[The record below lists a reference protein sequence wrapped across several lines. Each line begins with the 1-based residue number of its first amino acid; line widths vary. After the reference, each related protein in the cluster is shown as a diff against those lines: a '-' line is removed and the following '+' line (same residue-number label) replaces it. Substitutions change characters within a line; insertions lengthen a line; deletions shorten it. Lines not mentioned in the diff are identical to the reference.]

1 MKKSFIAL
9 LSVSVVLLFA
19 VSSFALHAVPE
30 MYEYTPSIVK
40 SKKAQLE
47 IGGHIRVRGEIN
59 DNYVSFNDD
68 VSGDSTRSAYDQR
81 ARVHIKATVSPNTF
95 GFIEFEANS
104 LQNDDSWSWANC
116 DGAKG
121 IYRKGNC
128 KPTGVTTR
136 QAYIAHQTKALGV
149 MAGFKVGHQLY
160 ALGNGLFY
168 NHTQYGDDGITLWIS
183 PADGMEISLNALKFD
198 ENDPAG
204 SDDVDAYAG
213 TFSGAFGPANVSADV
228 TFFNDNE
235 FGPKGA
241 DLWNF
246 GVRGDMNIG
255 TVAVKADVEFQTGSA
270 DEFAANG
277 DDFDLSGYAFLL
289 GADFDAG
296 PVKIGIEGAYGSGD
310 DIDTEDEYEG
320 FITTLSDGQDYTY
333 LYDQKATTSAQA
345 IVATSTTSSTFGAMG
360 RTGLANTWYINAGV
374 SGKPTPDIKLM
385 GDVYYLQASEKVS
398 DVDDYDEKDIG
409 VEVDGKIEYQIDTN
423 LVYYVEAGYLF
434 AGDFYKN
441 LTGPVSPNP
450 ADPEDPDDAY
460 SVRHGIILKF

>member
-30 MYEYTPSIVK
+30 MFEYTPSIVK

-47 IGGHIRVRGEIN
+47 IGGHIRVRGETN
-59 DNYVSFNDD
+59 DNYVHFNDD
-68 VSGDSTRSAYDQR
+68 VSSDNTRSFNDQR
-81 ARVHIKATVSPNTF
+81 VNLHVKATVSPNTM
-95 GFIEFEANS
+95 GLIE
-104 LQNDDSWSWANC
+104 LQMNEGRSSDSYGWGNC

-121 IYRKGNC
+121 IYRKANC
-128 KPTGVTTR
+128 KPTGVTVR
-136 QAYIAHQTKALGV
+136 QAYISHQTKALGV
-149 MAGFKVGHQLY
+149 LAGFKVGHQLY
-160 ALGNGLFY
+160 ALGNGLFF

-198 ENDPAG
+198 ENDSAS

-235 FGPKGA
+235 FGTKGA

-246 GVRGDMNIG
+246 GVRGDMNVG
-255 TVAVKADVEFQTGSA
+255 PVAVKADVEFQTGSA

-277 DDFDLSGYAFLL
+277 DDFDLGGYAFLL

-296 PVKIGIEGAYGSGD
+296 PVKIGVEGAYGSGD

-333 LYDQKATTSAQA
+333 LYDQKAKTSAQA
-345 IVATSTTSSTFGAMG
+345 LVATATMSSLYGNTS
-360 RTGLANTWYINAGV
+360 RTGLANTWYIGV
-374 SGKPTPDIKLM
+374 GASGKPTPDLKLS

-398 DVDDYDEKDIG
+398 DVDNYDEKDIG
-409 VEVDGKIEYQIDTN
+409 VEIDGKIEYQLDTN
-423 LVYYVEAGYLF
+423 LVYYVEAGYLM

-441 LTGPVSPNP
+441 VTGPASPNP